1 MTALT
6 QDVGPDE
13 LRGDEFEFLMKVAE
27 VFFVGSTVLVQSSD
41 HLAEVGTTRNGGA
54 VCRGVCVVATTEGDA
69 TTLPTVRVR
78 RGRFP
83 RRNSAGDAIP
93 ATHPHGSTV
102 WVEDDQTVSAT
113 NAGGNTQVE
122 AGTFYGFDQN
132 GDPIVEMG
140 VL

>member
-1 MTALT
+1 MTALSE
-6 QDVGPDE
+6 DVGPDE
-13 LRGDEFEFLMKVAE
+13 LRGDEFELPMKIAE
-27 VFFVGSTVLVQSSD
+27 VFFVGSTVVQQSSD
-41 HLAEVGTTRNGGA
+41 HLAEVGTTREDT

-69 TTLPTVRVR
+69 TTPPTVRVR

-83 RRNSAGDAIP
+83 RRNSAGDAIA
-93 ATHPHGSTV
+93 ATAVHGVTV

-113 NAGGNTQVE
+113 NAGGNTQVV